1 MLKFSPFITKLKIE
15 FSMSERDALMLANA
29 DIMTIIAHAKKIGWD
44 TISYNSLQRVVYMMK
59 VLYSFNHDDENV
71 FSLYHFSV
79 SIFGPYSE
87 LVDKSLTF
95 LLSSQRLLGEREGD
109 VRLSS
114 MDGVDAVAEDK
125 IKWIDTILLILSRY
139 GESKIFSFIVNDP
152 QYEQSVKANIN
163 SEINTNPE
171 NDTLK
176 VLNDFKRAFEE
187 TLEDT
192 SSISKEEY
200 ISLYFDYLFSQI
212 INKK

>member
-1 MLKFSPFITKLKIE
+1 
-15 FSMSERDALMLANA
+15 MSERDALMLANA

-212 INKK
+212 INKKSAP

>member
-1 MLKFSPFITKLKIE
+1 
-15 FSMSERDALMLANA
+15 MSERDALMLANA

-95 LLSSQRLLGEREGD
+95 LLSSQRLLGDREGD
-109 VRLSS
+109 VRLNS

-163 SEINTNPE
+163 SEINANPE

-176 VLNDFKRAFEE
+176 VLNDFKRAFED

>member
-1 MLKFSPFITKLKIE
+1 MLKFSPFTTKLKVE
-15 FSMSERDALMLANA
+15 SSMSERDALMLANA

-59 VLYSFNHDDENV
+59 VLYSFNHDYENV

-95 LLSSQRLLGEREGD
+95 LLSSQRLLGDREGD
-109 VRLSS
+109 VRLNS

>member
-1 MLKFSPFITKLKIE
+1 M
-15 FSMSERDALMLANA
+15 
-29 DIMTIIAHAKKIGWD
+29 
-44 TISYNSLQRVVYMMK
+44 
-59 VLYSFNHDDENV
+59 
-71 FSLYHFSV
+71 
-79 SIFGPYSE
+79 
-87 LVDKSLTF
+87 DKSLTF
-95 LLSSQRLLGEREGD
+95 LLSSQRLLGDREGD
-109 VRLSS
+109 VRLIS

-163 SEINTNPE
+163 SEINTNLE

-176 VLNDFKRAFEE
+176 VLNDFKMAFEE

>member
-1 MLKFSPFITKLKIE
+1 MLKFSPFTTKLKVE

-95 LLSSQRLLGEREGD
+95 LLSSQRLLGDREGD
-109 VRLSS
+109 VRLIS

-176 VLNDFKRAFEE
+176 VLNDFKKAFEE

-212 INKK
+212 INKQ

>member
-1 MLKFSPFITKLKIE
+1 
-15 FSMSERDALMLANA
+15 MSERDALMLANA

-59 VLYSFNHDDENV
+59 VLYSFNHDYENV

-95 LLSSQRLLGEREGD
+95 LLSSQRLLGDREGD
-109 VRLSS
+109 VRLNS

-176 VLNDFKRAFEE
+176 VLNDFKRAFED

>member
-1 MLKFSPFITKLKIE
+1 MLKFSPFTTILKVE

-59 VLYSFNHDDENV
+59 VLYSFNHEDENV

-95 LLSSQRLLGEREGD
+95 LLSSQRLLGDREGD
-109 VRLSS
+109 VRLIS